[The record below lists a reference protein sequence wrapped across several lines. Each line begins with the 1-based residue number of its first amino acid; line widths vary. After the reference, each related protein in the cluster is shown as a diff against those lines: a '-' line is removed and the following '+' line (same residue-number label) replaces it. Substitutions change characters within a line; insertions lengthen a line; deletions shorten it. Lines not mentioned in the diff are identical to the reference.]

1 MLLQTS
7 KHLKRQNLEILKIQ
21 KRKFRNT
28 RRFSILVQKGFSAE
42 FIRVYLDQ
50 FF

>member
-7 KHLKRQNLEILKIQ
+7 KHLKKQNLEIIKNQ
-21 KRKFRNT
+21 KGKLRNN
-28 RRFSILVQKGFSAE
+28 RRFSILVQKEFSAE
-42 FIRVYLDQ
+42 FIRVYFDQ